1 MGNGVWADR
10 RANGQLDGVRDEEAE
25 GTEKE
30 MTAKRG
36 KGIKRSGL
44 QRERE
49 MRETE
54 K

>member
-1 MGNGVWADR
+1 MGNDR
-10 RANGQLDGVRDEEAE
+10 RANGELDDVRDEETNRRE
-25 GTEKE
+25 RG

-44 QRERE
+44 QWERE
-49 MRETE
+49 ISKRE